1 MLQRRLT
8 VGTCMSLKIC
18 RQKLYGHPAV
28 RFLSSLVVE
37 ESSFL
42 TDTSENISPKVTRNG
57 SATHTIA
64 LDATVSFRKEH
75 KIMLRDNSEKK
86 DQDYAPMLDFN
97 ATPFHES
104 LKRVMKSEGF
114 VTPTPTQAQSW
125 PIALQ
130 QRDIISVAKTGSGKT
145 CGFLL
150 PAFQKLIETVPL
162 VKPKTTPGR
171 RYQSYASGGGRR
183 PTVLVLAPTREL
195 TVQIESE
202 AQKFSKASGYSTT
215 SVYGGTPKGA
225 QIRQLSN
232 GVDVLIATPGRCMD
246 LADMGVLKLSAVKYL
261 VLDEVRR
268 DVHAC
273 IPPIIDLPTII
284 TPPLLIHHHTTRPL
298 TPLLAGRPHAR
309 HGLHHTLDTP
319 SDTPS

>member
-1 MLQRRLT
+1 
-8 VGTCMSLKIC
+8 MSLKIC
-18 RQKLYGHPAV
+18 RQKLHVHPAV
-28 RFLSSLVVE
+28 RALSTLVAE
-37 ESSFL
+37 ESYLIDS
-42 TDTSENISPKVTRNG
+42 SENSAPKVVR
-57 SATHTIA
+57 AVPVIA

-75 KIMLRDNSEKK
+75 KITLRDNSDRK

-171 RYQSYASGGGRR
+171 RYQYASGGGRR

-246 LADMGVLKLSAVKYL
+246 LADTGVLKLSAVKYL
-261 VLDEVRR
+261 VLDEVRNVLR
-268 DVHAC
+268 KIYTYLHYTHALAISHNTHPC
-273 IPPIIDLPTII
+273 KKADRMLDMGFEPQIRAIVDRLPAQRQSIFFSATW
-284 TPPLLIHHHTTRPL
+284 PREVLIFDSHP
-298 TPLLAGRPHAR
+298 
-309 HGLHHTLDTP
+309 
-319 SDTPS
+319 

>member
-1 MLQRRLT
+1 MLQRRFIG
-8 VGTCMSLKIC
+8 GTSLSLKIC
-18 RQKLYGHPAV
+18 RQRLNAHPAV
-28 RFLSSLVVE
+28 RFLSTLVVE
-37 ESSFL
+37 ESFQIDS
-42 TDTSENISPKVTRNG
+42 SENVRPKVVTRNVN
-57 SATHTIA
+57 ATHAVT

-75 KIMLRDNSEKK
+75 KIMLRDNSARK

-104 LKRVMKSEGF
+104 LKRVMTSEGF
-114 VTPTPTQAQSW
+114 LTPTPTQAQSW

-150 PAFQKLIETVPL
+150 PAFQKLIETVPI
-162 VKPKTTPGR
+162 VKQKTIPGR
-171 RYQSYASGGGRR
+171 RYQPYASGGGRR

-215 SVYGGTPKGA
+215 SVYGGTPKGT
-225 QIRQLSN
+225 QIRQLNN

-261 VLDEVRR
+261 VLDEVSNILTYIPRYLPSY
-268 DVHAC
+268 
-273 IPPIIDLPTII
+273 IPPMPSRSIIKRVL
-284 TPPLLIHHHTTRPL
+284 
-298 TPLLAGRPHAR
+298 GR
-309 HGLHHTLDTP
+309 
-319 SDTPS
+319 S